1 MAKGRPRPPRLELS
15 SCRELNCKSST
26 TTYARTCRPSSAK
39 RTYMRPFKLSVYL
52 EEYIYCLPPI
62 YKLPCAPNEFGLH
75 QDGDTLANRTSGGA
89 ASARAEDNMVGIVS
103 VH

>member
-39 RTYMRPFKLSVYL
+39 RTYMRPVKLSVYL

-62 YKLPCAPNEFGLH
+62 YKLPCATNEFGLH
-75 QDGDTLANRTSGGA
+75 QDLVTRSLIERVEEQH
-89 ASARAEDNMVGIVS
+89 RPEQRIIW
-103 VH
+103 